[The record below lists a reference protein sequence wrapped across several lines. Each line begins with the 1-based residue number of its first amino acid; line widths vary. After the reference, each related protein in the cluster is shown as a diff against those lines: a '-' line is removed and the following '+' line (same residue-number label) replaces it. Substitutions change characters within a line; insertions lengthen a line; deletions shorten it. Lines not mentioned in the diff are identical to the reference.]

1 MISFIATLG
10 VIGSIV
16 WTINMLWENASEGV
30 SEFFGTIVGIWIVV
44 SFISYLIG

>member
-1 MISFIATLG
+1 MVSFLATLG

-16 WTINMLWENASEGV
+16 WTINMLWETASEGV
-30 SEFFGTIVGIWIVV
+30 SEFIGTILAIWVVV